1 LFRTV
6 PSGLTSRW
14 RGRVQL
20 QRCSPARCGVP
31 RVFEMSAAGEV
42 VHFTCDQLM
51 FVESMCSHADKYSP
65 LAVGF
70 GYCKIAIHECQDDM
84 KTRVFVVSWC
94 ECVIAQ
100 ESCVDLR

>member
-1 LFRTV
+1 VFRTV

-31 RVFEMSAAGEV
+31 RVIEVSAAGV
-42 VHFTCDQLM
+42 VVLFTCEQLM
-51 FVESMCSHADKYSP
+51 FVESMCSDTHKYSP

-70 GYCKIAIHECQDDM
+70 GCCKIAIHECQDDYENAGFCC
-84 KTRVFVVSWC
+84 KLV
-94 ECVIAQ
+94 
-100 ESCVDLR
+100 